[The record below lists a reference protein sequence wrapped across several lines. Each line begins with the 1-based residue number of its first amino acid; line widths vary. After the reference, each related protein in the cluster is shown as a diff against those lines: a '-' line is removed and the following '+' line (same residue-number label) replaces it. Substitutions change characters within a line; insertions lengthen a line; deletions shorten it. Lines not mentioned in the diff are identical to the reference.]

1 MTDRCHCPTQSTFL
15 VVIINQLGFDR
26 IQSQAMTAPVYFG
39 ELAPFNIIDSYPDRL
54 NMLASHT
61 VAAMVYLIGA
71 LISDKY
77 SIRWGLM
84 FPMACVSI
92 VGYVLLC
99 AVHNNAVKLFACFL
113 AGAGIY
119 ICVGLHFTWIGRE

>member
-1 MTDRCHCPTQSTFL
+1 MVSL
-15 VVIINQLGFDR
+15 VL
-26 IQSQAMTAPVYFG
+26 
-39 ELAPFNIIDSYPDRL
+39 IDSQPYL
-54 NMLASHT
+54 SLIVISFSL

-84 FPMACVSI
+84 FPLACVSI
-92 VGYVLLC
+92 VGYILLC
-99 AVHNNAVKLFACFL
+99 AVSNNAVKLFACFL

-119 ICVGLHFTWIGRE
+119 ICVGLHFTWIGRKILPAKSG